1 MNKRIRV
8 LFIIL
13 LPILVLFLMWS
24 VNKYQNEKQL
34 AEDLAKRFDTTMKCS
49 YQMLLVT
56 LTALYNIAEVYEIN
70 AQKAYNYSPT
80 DYKEVFRQL
89 NIDYLNNES
98 GKINT
103 EKLYMYYCFRSSL
116 AYGHLIHGG
125 KYREEEV
132 KAFNKIEYVYQE
144 LEFQP
149 NMEYEELILNL
160 HRTKI
165 LLNESLETIK
175 KYKNNDYN
183 YNSWRFPETSSK
195 DIFGRY
201 HSRENWP
208 FNIFRD

>member
-34 AEDLAKRFDTTMKCS
+34 AEDLAERFDTTMKCS

-98 GKINT
+98 GNLKPSFFSIP
-103 EKLYMYYCFRSSL
+103 LRL
-116 AYGHLIHGG
+116 
-125 KYREEEV
+125 REITGMCE
-132 KAFNKIEYVYQE
+132 
-144 LEFQP
+144 
-149 NMEYEELILNL
+149 
-160 HRTKI
+160 
-165 LLNESLETIK
+165 
-175 KYKNNDYN
+175 
-183 YNSWRFPETSSK
+183 
-195 DIFGRY
+195 
-201 HSRENWP
+201 
-208 FNIFRD
+208 